1 MKTLNVMHIPSYT
14 EARSTY
20 QFMFRYILV
29 DIFKFIQIHI
39 LVRTLIFL
47 QLL

>member
-1 MKTLNVMHIPSYT
+1 MKTLNVKHIPSYT

-20 QFMFRYILV
+20 QFIFKYNLV
-29 DIFKFIQIHI
+29 DILKFIQIYI